1 MSQITSNIESI
12 YNKEE
17 EVPIEVKL
25 SDFNEIGQLELVFSE
40 TFKSLIML
48 TQNST
53 LNEHSNSTLNLTSFG
68 PQLFTINY
76 ISQLNTSK

>member
-40 TFKSLIML
+40 TLKSLIML

-68 PQLFTINY
+68 PQIFAINY